1 MITRSMSRRQQQQE
15 EDKRSRAHIPYG
27 IVAMRRRMK
36 AEQALEEKEAALE
49 AERQRNAQAALAA
62 ERQARKAQ
70 KAALEAE
77 RQERKVQKAA
87 ERQARKEAA
96 EKEKK
101 ARKAQKAA
109 LAAEKK
115 AERADSKA
123 SKGFYSFWYRA
134 IDTKIRDHDEMARM
148 NKAAEALIILSGV
161 KV

>member
-62 ERQARKAQ
+62 ERQARKEAAEKEKQARKAQ
-70 KAALEAE
+70 KAS
-77 RQERKVQKAA
+77 

-96 EKEKK
+96 EKEKQ

-134 IDTKIRDHDEMARM
+134 IDAKIRDHDEIARM